1 MAKKVN
7 TGLYIGIGVGILA
20 IGGLVFFLIKRKK
33 QKAMMTFPTATTPS
47 SSSSN
52 SSSSNSSSSNSSSGG
67 SSRNQDFPLKRGSF
81 GKRVENLQ
89 SYLNSTIQKPNLVVD
104 GDFGRKTAT
113 ALKNWNQKTEISQA
127 LYKYLEGINFTS
139 TQKASPNSSSKR

>member
-47 SSSSN
+47 

>member
-52 SSSSNSSSSNSSSGG
+52 SSSSNSSSGG

-89 SYLNSTIQKPNLVVD
+89 SYLNSTTQKPNLVVD

>member
-33 QKAMMTFPTATTPS
+33 TKEAMMPFPTATTPS
-47 SSSSN
+47 SSN
-52 SSSSNSSSSNSSSGG
+52 SNSSSSNSSSGG

-81 GKRVENLQ
+81 GKRVENIQ
-89 SYLNSTIQKPNLVVD
+89 SYLNSTTQKPNLVVD

-113 ALKNWNQKTEISQA
+113 ALKNWNQKTEISQSF
-127 LYKYLEGINFTS
+127 YKYLEGINFTS
-139 TQKASPNSSSKR
+139 TQKAKRNPSEPLRWF

>member
-47 SSSSN
+47 TH
-52 SSSSNSSSSNSSSGG
+52 
-67 SSRNQDFPLKRGSF
+67 Q
-81 GKRVENLQ
+81 VVALQ
-89 SYLNSTIQKPNLVVD
+89 
-104 GDFGRKTAT
+104 
-113 ALKNWNQKTEISQA
+113 EIKIF
-127 LYKYLEGINFTS
+127 L
-139 TQKASPNSSSKR
+139 